1 MNRIHWLQHIRR
13 DCAVLWWLKA
23 AGTTVYMVLFFQ
35 AYFHLLRQP
44 ARAVFQPNGGATDD
58 LRGDPADASGRR
70 GVNVASG
77 ESDCP
82 AVDANENPTFFI
94 A

>member
-1 MNRIHWLQHIRR
+1 MIARCITKKHSRSR
-13 DCAVLWWLKA
+13 DYRHSAVDPGLALA
-23 AGTTVYMVLFFQ
+23 QPV
-35 AYFHLLRQP
+35 RQP
-44 ARAVFQPNGGATDD
+44 ARAVFQPNGGAADD